1 MIRFGTVIKNIG
13 KLILLVDLT
22 LVLPLILSLFSGK
35 TDTLAFAYTIIIT
48 TVVGLA
54 CTFFAKSEG
63 NIRAK
68 ESYLIVTAGW
78 FIITFL
84 GSLPYV
90 FAGAFPDY
98 SSAFFETMSGFTTTG
113 STALTDVEALSKE
126 LLLWRS
132 MTQWLGGLGVV
143 VLFVA
148 VLSQVSTGGQSM
160 LRAELSGPYEEK
172 ISAHIKDSAMIL
184 WKIYLVLTLI
194 LVVLLCF
201 GGMSLFD
208 SVCHSLTTMATG
220 GFSTK
225 NASIAAFDSAYIEWV
240 ITIFM
245 FLAGISYPLYYK
257 AMTSR
262 SLKPIVKNQEVRLYF
277 CVAVIASLF
286 IFVNLMLY
294 WDEGTASEKLR
305 HSFFNLIT
313 MLTTTGF
320 ASDNFDV
327 WPAAS
332 HVLLMCI
339 MMIGACYSST
349 SGSIKMGT
357 YLLGFKTLTAQMFR
371 MQHPRAL
378 VEIKVNNKVVPD
390 RTALKVNQFF
400 VLTIVIMFLG
410 AIGLSMT
417 GLTFAEAFTGSM
429 TAITNSGPAMGRLG
443 ASGNFSEVTAAGKWI
458 MSILMLGGRLELY
471 TVLIVFMPS
480 FWRR

>member
-1 MIRFGTVIKNIG
+1 MIRFGTVINNIG
-13 KLILLVDLT
+13 KLILLVDFT
-22 LVLPLILSLFSGK
+22 LFLPLLVSLFSGK
-35 TDTLAFAYTIIIT
+35 TNTLDFLYTIIIT
-48 TVVGLA
+48 SIVGGLCVV
-54 CTFFAKSEG
+54 FAKPQG

-68 ESYLIVTAGW
+68 EIYLIVTVGW
-78 FIITFL
+78 ILVSIL
-84 GSLPYV
+84 GSLPYA
-90 FAGAFPDY
+90 FAGVFPDY

-113 STALTDVEALSKE
+113 STAFTDVEVLSQE
-126 LLLWRS
+126 ILLWRS

-148 VLSQVSTGGQSM
+148 ILSQVSTGGQSM
-160 LRAELSGPYEEK
+160 LRAELSGPYQEK
-172 ISAHIKDSAMIL
+172 LTSHIKDSAMIL
-184 WKIYLVLTLI
+184 WKIYSILTIILI
-194 LVVLLCF
+194 LLLLL

-208 SVCHSLTTMATG
+208 AVCHSFSTMATG
-220 GFSTK
+220 GFSTR
-225 NASIAAFDSAYIEWV
+225 NASVAAFNSPYIEWV

-245 FLAGISYPLYYK
+245 FLAGVSYPLYYK
-257 AMTSR
+257 AVVNR
-262 SLKPIVKNQEVRLYF
+262 SLKQIFKNEEFRLYV
-277 CVAVIASLF
+277 CITVLASLF
-286 IFVNLMLY
+286 IFINLVLY
-294 WDEGTASEKLR
+294 WDGTTSEKLR
-305 HSFFNLIT
+305 HAFFNLLS

-357 YLLGFKTLTAQMFR
+357 YLLSYKTLRVQMFR
-371 MQHPRAL
+371 LLHPRAL
-378 VEIKVNNKVVPD
+378 VEIKVNNKVVPE

-400 VLTIVIMFLG
+400 ILFFVVMFLG
-410 AIGLSMT
+410 AISLSMT

-458 MSILMLGGRLELY
+458 MSFLMLGGRLELY
-471 TVLIVFMPS
+471 TVLVIFTRD
-480 FWRR
+480 FWRQ